1 MDERDRRFTWVD
13 IGFIFFVGVIIGD
26 AVGFALVGLT
36 VISVIALGL
45 FYLFLVRPVRGME

>member
-36 VISVIALGL
+36 VISAIALGL